1 MREHPLHKKYHLLIV
16 DDEEAIRDMVEFSL
30 DKYHLKVDG
39 VPDCASATRYLAHR
53 QPDLILLDWMLPD
66 NSGIEYAKQLRQHSE
81 LSAIPIVMLTAKAEE
96 ANKIRGLDEAM
107 VDDYVTKPF
116 SPKELAARIRAV
128 LRRVPPTKKSLQ
140 LECLQL
146 DFDNRRVTINQTPLS
161 LTAKQFKL
169 LHFFMANTNK
179 VYTRQQLVDA
189 LNSDNSFIDERSI
202 DRQVKRLRDVLQA
215 HGYDGYIKTV
225 RGHGYQMVS
234 KL

>member
-1 MREHPLHKKYHLLIV
+1 MGAKQLYKKYHLLII

-30 DKYHLKVDG
+30 EKYHFKIEG
-39 VPDCASATRYLAHR
+39 VADCTSASHYLVHT

-66 NSGIEYAKQLRQHSE
+66 NSGIEYAKYLRKHPD
-81 LSAIPIVMLTAKAEE
+81 LAHIPIVMLTAKAEE

-128 LRRVPPTKKSLQ
+128 LRRAPPAQKTLSIQYLQ
-140 LECLQL
+140 LN
-146 DFDNRRVTINQTPLS
+146 FDDRTATIKQSTLS
-161 LTAKQFKL
+161 LTAKQFNL
-169 LHFFMANTNK
+169 LHFFMTNTNK

-189 LNSDNSFIDERSI
+189 LAESNSYIDERSI
-202 DRQVKRLRDVLQA
+202 DRQVKRLRDALQE
-215 HGYDGYIKTV
+215 YDYHHYIQTV
-225 RGHGYQMVS
+225 RGHGYKMVN